1 MNKVLIISIYNYLSD
16 LLRINMKQ
24 MAYSKIIAWIVL
36 CTINIKASAQ
46 LDTVLVT
53 AQKRTELLQKV
64 PLAVSSLSSKQV
76 EAYRIWNIKDI
87 SGIIPN
93 VYSADPGDGRDV
105 TAIRGIATTSY
116 DPSTVVYIDGVNQFN
131 LDTYIPN
138 LFDVERI
145 EILRGPQ
152 GSLYGRNAMGGVI
165 NIITKQPNNYTSG
178 SAELNWGN
186 YGQKRLNLNIKTPIL
201 KDKLLIGAS
210 GLYNTRDGFYQNQ
223 YNQLPY
229 DRQNGISGNYYLK
242 YIINKQWSINFNT
255 KHRDQE
261 NKGAFPLVIGIEEA
275 FKNPFILNQN
285 ATTIMK
291 DKTINSA
298 LSIVYNGNTYQF
310 SAQTAYQ
317 KNYRYYTN
325 PIDGDFSP
333 LNAISVVNNYGKDW
347 NQISA
352 WTQDF
357 KLNSVNNQ
365 SLKWTIGAYLFSQ
378 NAPTKQGTYFG
389 ADAYLMGIENS
400 NFTLINT
407 TSIKRKG
414 IAIYGQATYAITD
427 KLNATAGLRRDFE
440 AIQQSVEGS
449 LMMDGNTTIYE
460 TQPLI
465 SRKTN
470 FGALSPKLGLDYQFS
485 STQMAFI
492 NYSKGFRPGGLS
504 PLSSDPSQPPLIR
517 YKPEYSNNIELGL
530 KNTLFQNHASL
541 NLTLFYTQLVD
552 AQVPT
557 LVLPDA
563 ITIIQNR
570 GKLNSN
576 GIELEFTAK
585 ANRHVS
591 IDYNAGFTHARFERL
606 EIAQNGSS
614 NIFNGNKQIFTPDL
628 VSNLALQY
636 DQKIK
641 NYLTAFIRTEW
652 KYIGTTYFDLANTI
666 KQSPYNII
674 NASIGFKL
682 SNVNIQYWSRNL
694 TNQRYISY
702 AYDFGAIH
710 LGDPTTNGCSIAIK
724 F

>member
-1 MNKVLIISIYNYLSD
+1 M
-16 LLRINMKQ
+16 
-24 MAYSKIIAWIVL
+24 
-36 CTINIKASAQ
+36 AQ

-53 AQKRTELLQKV
+53 AQKKTELLQKV
-64 PLAVSSLSSKQV
+64 PLAVSTFNSKQIN
-76 EAYRIWNIKDI
+76 AYRIWNIKDI

-116 DPSTVVYIDGVNQFN
+116 DPSTAVYIDGVNQFN

-165 NIITKQPNNYTSG
+165 NIITKQPTNNTSG

-186 YGQKRLNLNIKTPIL
+186 YGQKRMNLNIKTPII
-201 KDKLLIGAS
+201 KDKLFVGAS
-210 GLYNTRDGFYQNQ
+210 GLFDAREGFYLNE

-229 DRQNGISGNYYLK
+229 DRQRGISGNYFLK
-242 YIINKQWSINFNT
+242 YIINKQWSITFNT
-255 KHRDQE
+255 KHRNQE
-261 NKGAFPLVIGIEEA
+261 NKGAFPLVFGVEEA
-275 FKNPFILNQN
+275 FNNPFVLNQN

-291 DKTINSA
+291 DKTLNSSM
-298 LSIVYNGNTYQF
+298 SILYNGTKYQF

-333 LNAISVVNNYGKDW
+333 IDAITVVNNYGKEW

-352 WTQDF
+352 WTQDL
-357 KLNSVNNQ
+357 KLNSIGNQ
-365 SLKWTIGAYLFSQ
+365 PLKWTIGAYLFSQ
-378 NAPTKQGTYFG
+378 NAPTKQGTHFG

-407 TSIKRKG
+407 TNSKRKG
-414 IAIYGQATYAITD
+414 IALYGQATYALSE
-427 KLNATAGLRRDFE
+427 KLNLTAGIRNDFE
-440 AIQQSVEGS
+440 QIEQSVNGS
-449 LMMDGNTTIYE
+449 LMMDENKAIYE
-460 TQPLI
+460 TQALI
-465 SRKTN
+465 SRTTD
-470 FGALSPKLGLDYQFS
+470 FGALSPKLGLDYNIS
-485 STQMAFI
+485 ATQMAFV
-492 NYSKGFRPGGLS
+492 NYSKGFRAGGLT

-530 KNTLFQNHASL
+530 KNTLFNNHARL
-541 NLTLFYTQLVD
+541 NLTVFYTRLVD

-557 LVLPDA
+557 LILPDA

-570 GKLNSN
+570 GKLNSK
-576 GIELEFTAK
+576 GIELEFTAQ
-585 ANRHVS
+585 ANAHLS
-591 IDYNAGFTHARFERL
+591 IDYNAGMTNAKFESL
-606 EIAQNGSS
+606 EIAQNGNA
-614 NIFNGNKQIFTPDL
+614 NILNGNKQIFTPDL

-636 DQKIK
+636 DQKFNK
-641 NYLTAFIRTEW
+641 NLSGFVRAEW
-652 KYIGTTYFDLANTI
+652 KYIGTTYFDLANSI
-666 KQSPYNII
+666 QQNPYSII
-674 NASIGFKL
+674 NASIG
-682 SNVNIQYWSRNL
+682 VQMGDIQIKYWTRNL
-694 TNQRYISY
+694 TNQKYISY
-702 AYDFGAIH
+702 AYDFGAVH
-710 LGDPTTNGCSIAIK
+710 LGDPATSGLSIAVK

>member
-1 MNKVLIISIYNYLSD
+1 MKTKAFLGTIFIAISTFIYLP
-16 LLRINMKQ
+16 IF
-24 MAYSKIIAWIVL
+24 
-36 CTINIKASAQ
+36 AQ
-46 LDTVLVT
+46 LDTVIVT
-53 AQKRTELLQKV
+53 AQKRTELLQKA
-64 PLAVSSLSSKQV
+64 PIAVSTFNSNQIS
-76 EAYRIWNIKDI
+76 AYRIWNTKDI

-116 DPSTVVYIDGVNQFN
+116 DPSTAVYIDGVNQFN
-131 LDTYIPN
+131 LDSYIPN

-165 NIITKQPNNYTSG
+165 NIITKQPTNYSSG
-178 SAELNWGN
+178 SAELSVGN
-186 YGQKRLNLNIKTPIL
+186 YGQKRMNLNIKTPII
-201 KDKLLIGAS
+201 KDKLFAGVS
-210 GLYNTRDGFYQNQ
+210 GLYDARDGYYQNQ

-229 DRQNGISGNYYLK
+229 DRQKGISGNYFLK

-261 NKGAFPLVIGIEEA
+261 NKGAFPLVIGVEEA

-285 ATTIMK
+285 ATTTMI
-291 DKTINSA
+291 DKTINSS
-298 LSIVYNGNTYQF
+298 LSILYNGNTYQF

-352 WTQDF
+352 WTQDL

-389 ADAYLMGIENS
+389 ADAYLLGIENS
-400 NFTLINT
+400 NFTLINST
-407 TSIKRKG
+407 QIQRKG
-414 IAIYGQATYAITD
+414 IAVYGQATYAISS
-427 KLNATAGLRRDFE
+427 KLNATAGIRRDFE
-440 AIQQSVEGS
+440 AIQQSVAGS
-449 LMMDGNTTIYE
+449 LLMDENKAIYE

-530 KNTLFQNHASL
+530 KNTLFQNHARL

-570 GKLNSN
+570 GKLNSK

-585 ANRHVS
+585 ANTHLS
-591 IDYNAGFTHARFERL
+591 IDYNAGFTHARFEKL
-606 EIAQNGSS
+606 EVAQNGTS
-614 NIFNGNKQIFTPDL
+614 NIFNGNKQIFTPDV

-636 DQKIK
+636 DQKLK
-641 NYLTAFIRTEW
+641 NHLTAFVRTEW
-652 KYIGTTYFDLANTI
+652 KYIGTTYFDLANSI
-666 KQSPYNII
+666 QQSPY
-674 NASIGFKL
+674 SIFNTSVGFNMGNLNMK
-682 SNVNIQYWSRNL
+682 YWSRNL
-694 TNQRYISY
+694 TNQKYIAY

-710 LGDPTTNGCSIAIK
+710 LGDPVTNGFSIALK

>member
-1 MNKVLIISIYNYLSD
+1 MRIKAFLKTFLLISSSIISISAL
-16 LLRINMKQ
+16 
-24 MAYSKIIAWIVL
+24 
-36 CTINIKASAQ
+36 AQ

-53 AQKRTELLQKV
+53 AQKKTELLQKV
-64 PLAVSSLSSKQV
+64 PLAVSSFNSKQIN
-76 EAYRIWNIKDI
+76 AYRIWNIKDI

-116 DPSTVVYIDGVNQFN
+116 DPSTAVYIDGVNQFN

-165 NIITKQPNNYTSG
+165 NIITKQPTNNTSG

-186 YGQKRLNLNIKTPIL
+186 YGQKRMNLNIKTPII
-201 KDKLLIGAS
+201 KDKLFVGAS
-210 GLYNTRDGFYQNQ
+210 GLFDAREGFYQNE

-229 DRQNGISGNYYLK
+229 DRQRAISGNYFLK
-242 YIINKQWSINFNT
+242 YIINKQWSITFNT
-255 KHRDQE
+255 KHRNQE
-261 NKGAFPLVIGIEEA
+261 NKGAFPLVFGVEEA
-275 FKNPFILNQN
+275 FNNPFVLNQN

-291 DKTINSA
+291 DKTSNSSM
-298 LSIVYNGNTYQF
+298 SILYNGTKYQF

-333 LNAISVVNNYGKDW
+333 IDAITVVNNYGKDW

-352 WTQDF
+352 WTQDL
-357 KLNSVNNQ
+357 KLNSIGNQ
-365 SLKWTIGAYLFSQ
+365 PLKWTIGAYLFSQ
-378 NAPTKQGTYFG
+378 NAPTKQGTHFG

-407 TSIKRKG
+407 TNSKRRG
-414 IAIYGQATYAITD
+414 IALYGQATYTLSE
-427 KLNATAGLRRDFE
+427 KLNLTAGIRNDFE
-440 AIQQSVEGS
+440 QIEQSVNGS
-449 LMMDGNTTIYE
+449 LLMDNNKAIYE
-460 TQPLI
+460 TQALI
-465 SRKTN
+465 SRTTD
-470 FGALSPKLGLDYQFS
+470 FGALSPKLGLDYNIS
-485 STQMAFI
+485 ATQMAFI
-492 NYSKGFRPGGLS
+492 NYSKGFRAGGLS

-530 KNTLFQNHASL
+530 KNTLFNNHARL
-541 NLTLFYTQLVD
+541 NLTVFYTRLVD

-557 LVLPDA
+557 LILPDA

-570 GKLNSN
+570 GKLNSK
-576 GIELEFTAK
+576 GIELEFTAQ
-585 ANRHVS
+585 ANAHLS
-591 IDYNAGFTHARFERL
+591 IDYNTGITNAKFETL
-606 EIAQNGSS
+606 EIAQNGNA
-614 NIFNGNKQIFTPDL
+614 NILNGNKQIFTPDL

-636 DQKIK
+636 DQKFNK
-641 NYLTAFIRTEW
+641 NLSGFARTEW
-652 KYIGTTYFDLANTI
+652 RYIGRTYFDLANSI
-666 KQSPYNII
+666 QQNPYSII
-674 NASIGFKL
+674 NASLGVQMGDVQIKF
-682 SNVNIQYWSRNL
+682 WTRNL
-694 TNQRYISY
+694 TNQKYISY
-702 AYDFGAIH
+702 AYDFGAVH
-710 LGDPTTNGCSIAIK
+710 LGDPATSGLSIAIK

>member
-1 MNKVLIISIYNYLSD
+1 MKTKAYLETFFLAIASFISFPIF
-16 LLRINMKQ
+16 
-24 MAYSKIIAWIVL
+24 
-36 CTINIKASAQ
+36 AQ

-53 AQKRTELLQKV
+53 AQKRTELLQKA
-64 PLAVSSLSSKQV
+64 PIAVSTFNSNQV
-76 EAYRIWNIKDI
+76 NAYRIWNTKDI

-116 DPSTVVYIDGVNQFN
+116 DPSTAVYIDGVNQFN
-131 LDTYIPN
+131 LDTYLPN

-145 EILRGPQ
+145 EVLRGPQ

-165 NIITKQPNNYTSG
+165 NIITKQPTNYSSG
-178 SAELNWGN
+178 SAELSLGN
-186 YGQKRLNLNIKTPIL
+186 YGQKRMNLNIKTPII
-201 KDKLLIGAS
+201 KDKLFFGAS
-210 GLYNTRDGFYQNQ
+210 GLYDARDGYYQNQ

-229 DRQNGISGNYYLK
+229 DRQRGISGNYFLK
-242 YIINKQWSINFNT
+242 YIVNKQWTISFNT

-261 NKGAFPLVIGIEEA
+261 NKGAFPLVFGVEEA

-285 ATTIMK
+285 ATTTMI
-291 DKTINSA
+291 DKTINSS
-298 LSIVYNGNTYQF
+298 LSILYNGNTYQF

-333 LNAISVVNNYGKDW
+333 IDAITVVNNYGKDW
-347 NQISA
+347 NQITA
-352 WTQDF
+352 WTQDL

-400 NFTLINT
+400 NFTLINS
-407 TSIKRKG
+407 TSIQRKG
-414 IAIYGQATYAITD
+414 IALYGQATYAIST
-427 KLNATAGLRRDFE
+427 KLNATAGIRRDFE
-440 AIQQSVEGS
+440 TIQQSVAGS
-449 LMMDGNTTIYE
+449 LLMGDNKTIYE

-465 SRKTN
+465 NRTTN

-517 YKPEYSNNIELGL
+517 YKPEYSNNIELGI
-530 KNTLFQNHASL
+530 KNTLFHNHARL
-541 NLTLFYTQLVD
+541 NLTIFYTRLVD

-557 LVLPDA
+557 LLLPDA

-570 GKLNSN
+570 GKLNSK

-585 ANRHVS
+585 ANTHLS
-591 IDYNAGFTHARFERL
+591 IDYNAGITDAKFETL

-614 NIFNGNKQIFTPDL
+614 SIFNGNKQIFTPDL

-641 NYLTAFIRTEW
+641 NNLTAFVRTEW
-652 KYIGTTYFDLANTI
+652 KYIGNTYFDLANSI
-666 KQSPYNII
+666 KQNPYSIF
-674 NASIGFKL
+674 NASVGINMGNLNMK
-682 SNVNIQYWSRNL
+682 YWSRNL
-694 TNQRYISY
+694 MNQKYIAY

-710 LGDPTTNGCSIAIK
+710 LGDPVTNGFSIALK

>member
-1 MNKVLIISIYNYLSD
+1 MKTKVYLRTLFITISSFIYLP
-16 LLRINMKQ
+16 IF
-24 MAYSKIIAWIVL
+24 
-36 CTINIKASAQ
+36 AQ
-46 LDTVLVT
+46 LDTIIVT

-64 PLAVSSLSSKQV
+64 PIAVSSFNSNQV
-76 EAYRIWNIKDI
+76 SAYRIWNTKDI

-116 DPSTVVYIDGVNQFN
+116 DPSTAVYIDGINQFN
-131 LDTYIPN
+131 LDSYIPN
-138 LFDVERI
+138 LFDLERI

-165 NIITKQPNNYTSG
+165 NIITKQPTNYSSG
-178 SAELNWGN
+178 SAELSVGN
-186 YGQKRLNLNIKTPIL
+186 YGQKRMNLNIKTPVI
-201 KDKLLIGAS
+201 KDKLFAGVS
-210 GLYNTRDGFYQNQ
+210 GLYDARDGYYQNQ
-223 YNQLPY
+223 HNQLPY
-229 DRQNGISGNYYLK
+229 DRQKGISGNYYLK

-261 NKGAFPLVIGIEEA
+261 NKGAFPLVIGVEEA

-285 ATTIMK
+285 ATTTMI
-291 DKTINSA
+291 DKTINSS
-298 LSIVYNGNTYQF
+298 LSILYNGNTYQF

-365 SLKWTIGAYLFSQ
+365 TLKWTIGAYLFSQ

-389 ADAYLMGIENS
+389 TDAYLLGIKNS
-400 NFTLINT
+400 NFTLINAT
-407 TSIKRKG
+407 QIQRKG
-414 IAIYGQATYAITD
+414 IAVYGQATYAISS
-427 KLNATAGLRRDFE
+427 KLNATAGIRRDFE
-440 AIQQSVEGS
+440 AIQQSVAGS
-449 LMMDGNTTIYE
+449 LLMDENKAIYE

-530 KNTLFQNHASL
+530 KNTLFQNHVRL

-570 GKLNSN
+570 GKLNSK

-585 ANRHVS
+585 ANTHLS
-591 IDYNAGFTHARFERL
+591 IDYNAGFTHARFETL
-606 EIAQNGSS
+606 EVAQNGTS
-614 NIFNGNKQIFTPDL
+614 NIYNGNKQIFTPDV

-636 DQKIK
+636 DQKLK
-641 NYLTAFIRTEW
+641 NHLTAFVRTEW
-652 KYIGTTYFDLANTI
+652 KYIGTTYFDLANSI
-666 KQSPYNII
+666 QQSP
-674 NASIGFKL
+674 
-682 SNVNIQYWSRNL
+682 
-694 TNQRYISY
+694 
-702 AYDFGAIH
+702 
-710 LGDPTTNGCSIAIK
+710 
-724 F
+724 